1 MIKCQLELDLSLSK
15 GCIISEISITLRIH
29 ANPDANPPAQEVAA
43 IQTTRATLQIEWEW
57 KMIMKKIIL
66 MTR

>member
-57 KMIMKKIIL
+57 KMRMKTIML